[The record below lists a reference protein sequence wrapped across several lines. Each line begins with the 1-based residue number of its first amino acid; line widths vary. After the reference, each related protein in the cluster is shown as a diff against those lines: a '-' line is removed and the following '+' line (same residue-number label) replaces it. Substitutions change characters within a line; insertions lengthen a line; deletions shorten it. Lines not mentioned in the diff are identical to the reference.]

1 MTGTAGDTN
10 QWRPTRRGERRS
22 LLAISGPLIAAYLVE
37 MAMLIIDM
45 MIVGHLGSIELAAV
59 GLAGD
64 WFYVLL
70 LIGMGTVSMVAVLVA
85 HARGTGD
92 TRGANRA
99 VEQGL
104 LVATLFSVPIMLL
117 TWYLGPLLALAGQD
131 PGVVASVGP
140 YAQALTPAVPP
151 ILWFTVLRN
160 YVTAIEKPMII
171 FTLSVAALVLNAGL
185 NYALVFGRFGFPA
198 LGVFGAGLGTTVV
211 SWLMFVAMAVHVGG
225 AGRELDIRWSRT
237 FIGIEPALFRRLVA
251 LGLPVAGAQ
260 LLSGGM
266 FTVAAVLVGL
276 LSATELAAQQIVYT
290 VVYVS
295 LSIAAGLGDA
305 VRVRVAF
312 GMGRGSPPA
321 ARQAAAI
328 TFRIG
333 LAVLGVAA
341 LMLWLL
347 PEAIV
352 SLFLNLE
359 DDGSA
364 AVVSAA
370 ASIAIA
376 AGLFQALIGLQIIA
390 ANAMRGLHDTRTPMR
405 YAVLG
410 YWILGLGSGTFACFT
425 LGLGSTG
432 LWWGMTAG
440 VAVSST
446 LLVHAFFRSVAAA
459 TPDTVPRTS

>member
-1 MTGTAGDTN
+1 MASEEHC
-10 QWRPTRRGERRS
+10 WLPTRAGERAS
-22 LLAISGPLIAAYLVE
+22 LAAISGPLIAAYLVE

-45 MIVGHLGSIELAAV
+45 IIVGHLGSIELAAV

-85 HARGTGD
+85 HARALGD
-92 TRGANRA
+92 MRRAGRA

-104 LVATLFSVPIMLL
+104 LVATIFSVPVMLA
-117 TWYLGPLLALAGQD
+117 TWYLGPLLALTGQD
-131 PGVVASVGP
+131 PGVVAFVEP
-140 YAQALTPAVPP
+140 YARALTFAVLP

-160 YVTAIEKPMII
+160 YVTAIERPMVI
-171 FTLSVAALVLNAGL
+171 FVLSLAALVLNAAL
-185 NYALVFGRFGFPA
+185 NYALVFGRFGLPA
-198 LGVFGAGLGTTVV
+198 LGVFGAGLGTAIV
-211 SWLMFVAMAVHVGG
+211 SWLMFAALALHVTRGP
-225 AGRELDIRWSRT
+225 ARLTIRWLRT
-237 FIGIEPALFRRLVA
+237 LTGPEPALFREIVS

-266 FTVAAVLVGL
+266 FTVAAVLIGL
-276 LSATELAAQQIVYT
+276 LGATALAAQQIVYT

-312 GMGRGSPPA
+312 GMGKASPPA

-328 TFRIG
+328 TLRLGI
-333 LAVLGVAA
+333 AVLGLAA
-341 LMLWLL
+341 LVLWFL
-347 PEAIV
+347 PETMV
-352 SLFLNLE
+352 RLFLNME
-359 DDGSA
+359 DPTDTEVLQA
-364 AVVSAA
+364 AVSFAF
-370 ASIAIA
+370 A

-390 ANAMRGLHDTRTPMR
+390 ANAMRGLRDTRTPML

-410 YWILGLGSGTFACFT
+410 YWVLGLGSGTIACFA
-425 LGLGSTG
+425 LGYGG
-432 LWWGMTAG
+432 VGMWWGMTAG

-446 LLVHAFFRSVAAA
+446 LMVLAFFRRVAATGPLQA
-459 TPDTVPRTS
+459 AES